1 MTGEKPAVTIGRLQE
16 GLRGRTARV
25 YHPDGDLVLDDD
37 LAPAEYTDGSDVR
50 HGQYVIIADDEP
62 NIFGA
67 LTVHKPGEPANRV
80 VLQHYLLAV
89 AADGS

>member
-1 MTGEKPAVTIGRLQE
+1 MTGEKPAVTVGLQQD

-25 YHPDGDLVLDDD
+25 YDPGNDVIVDDNLV
-37 LAPAEYTDGSDVR
+37 PAEYTDGSDVR

-62 NIFGA
+62 NVFGA